1 MTTRQ
6 AELNI
11 QQQQITELKNQIDS
25 LSKTLEQQQ
34 RLTVDLQETTKAF
47 SLEVKNE
54 VNHLKTT
61 LSNQQVILIAIQNDL
76 KTIGNTQNPANTSS
90 LPTIIGSSP
99 PVPSPTISQPQIIIN
114 TSQNIS
120 FPTNLR
126 SFKKVL
132 DFLQNIENL
141 KNKNSNM
148 DTKWYDILTSNIN
161 YNSLCHTTLQSLDSQ
176 TRSLNWTQAKPLLFQ
191 QLFGSITWSQT
202 LVLSS
207 CTRIPKDINYLNWLN
222 NIHDFCLL
230 TNLNINIY
238 LSTILQTITST
249 NPQRYAPLTIYQ
261 DFIQLRSYFQ
271 RTNDHHG
278 QTQGNNRHAPRQRN
292 NNNNNYSPTN
302 HQQSHTSD
310 RKTCIHHPNSS
321 SHTTAECK
329 TKSSSSQPPSQ
340 NPNNNNHPPHQ
351 HQRTLPNNHN
361 RASHQNRS
369 HSVFQTSSN
378 ETQPA
383 SHLIPLSADQAEK
396 IIQDEDGQLWIKK

>member
-76 KTIGNTQNPANTSS
+76 KTIGNTQNPTNTSS